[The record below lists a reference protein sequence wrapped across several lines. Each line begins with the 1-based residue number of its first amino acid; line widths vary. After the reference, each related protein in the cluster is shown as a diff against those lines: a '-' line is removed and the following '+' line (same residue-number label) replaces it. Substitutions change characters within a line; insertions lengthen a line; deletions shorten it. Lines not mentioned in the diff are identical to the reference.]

1 MLSEMELI
9 LNEINNYDYHKE
21 FKFLHDRKF
30 RFDYVF
36 LLSESLIKGIAIEF
50 EGGVWSKG
58 RHIRPLG
65 FIKDCEK
72 YNLAM
77 LNGYLVLR
85 FTSECLK
92 DANRVK
98 ATIENTLINYSN
110 GTNKDM
116 VKVIIPN
123 RVVAGTKK
131 LLGKIKQSKQLAFF

>member
-9 LNEINNYDYHKE
+9 LNEITNYDYHKE

-50 EGGVWSKG
+50 EGGVWSAG
-58 RHIRPLG
+58 RHIRPIG

-72 YNLAM
+72 YNLAS
-77 LNGYLVLR
+77 LNGYIVLR

-92 DANRVK
+92 NPDRIK
-98 ATIENTLINYSN
+98 SIIESTLINYSAS

-123 RVVAGTKK
+123 RVVAGKK
-131 LLGKIKQSKQLAFF
+131 ELKNKKQLALF

>member
-1 MLSEMELI
+1 MINEMELI
-9 LNEINNYDYHKE
+9 LNEISNYDYHKE

-50 EGGVWSKG
+50 EGGVWSAG

-72 YNLAM
+72 YNLAS
-77 LNGYLVLR
+77 LNGYIVLR

-98 ATIENTLINYSN
+98 ATIENTLITYSN
-110 GTNKDM
+110 NKTNKDM
-116 VKVIIPN
+116 VRVNIP
-123 RVVAGTKK
+123 VPAGGKK
-131 LLGKIKQSKQLAFF
+131 ALKNKKQLALF

>member
-1 MLSEMELI
+1 MTEIELI
-9 LNEINNYDYHKE
+9 LNEISNYDYHKE
-21 FKFLHDRKF
+21 YKFLHDRKF

-72 YNLAM
+72 YNLAS
-77 LNGYLVLR
+77 LNGYIVLR

-92 DANRVK
+92 DANRIK
-98 ATIENTLINYSN
+98 ATIESTLVNYSN
-110 GTNKDM
+110 NQNNKDAIKINIP
-116 VKVIIPN
+116 VKQ
-123 RVVAGTKK
+123 AGTKK
-131 LLGKIKQSKQLAFF
+131 ELKNKKQLALF